1 MPLVTLQD
9 ILSKALGAE
18 YGVPAFNVNNLEFV
32 QGVVQAAE
40 ELRSPVILAIAPRAI
55 AHAGLEPL
63 GVVCLSHARRAA
75 IPVVVHLDHGKDL
88 DTVRQSLALGFSSVM
103 YDGSSLPLEEN
114 IRQTCA
120 VVEMARR
127 TGASVEGEIGTMLTH
142 GDRAD
147 AELTVERLR
156 EFFTRPE
163 EARRYI
169 DATGVDALAVSVGTV
184 HRMPIKTA
192 RIDQECLRAI
202 HEAVS
207 IPLVFHGCTGVQ
219 DSEYRASYM
228 LGVKK
233 FNIGTQLLEA
243 FAKGVGAA
251 VHQGQA
257 ALACLQAGKV
267 AIYES
272 AKGRIAVL
280 NSTGKA

>member
-1 MPLVTLQD
+1 MALVTLAS
-9 ILSKALGAE
+9 ILGKAVGAE
-18 YGVPAFNVNNLEFV
+18 YGVPAFNVNNLEFI
-32 QGVVQAAE
+32 QGVMQAAE

-63 GVVCLSHARRAA
+63 AALGLEHARRAA

-88 DTVRQSLALGFSSVM
+88 ETVRQSLALGFSSVM

-114 IRQTCA
+114 IRQTA
-120 VVEMARR
+120 RAVEMARR

-147 AELTVERLR
+147 AELTLERLR
-156 EFFTRPE
+156 QFFTRPE
-163 EARRYI
+163 EASQYI

-192 RIDQECLRAI
+192 RIDRARLGDI
-202 HEAVS
+202 HQAVS
-207 IPLVFHGCTGVQ
+207 TPLVFHGCTGLE
-219 DSEYRASYM
+219 DPEYRAAYR

-233 FNIGTQLLEA
+233 FNIGTQLMEA
-243 FAKGVGAA
+243 FTAGLAAA
-251 VHQGQA
+251 VRDGKN
-257 ALACLQAGKV
+257 ALGCLQAGREAV
-267 AIYES
+267 YEA

-280 NSTGKA
+280 NSGGKA